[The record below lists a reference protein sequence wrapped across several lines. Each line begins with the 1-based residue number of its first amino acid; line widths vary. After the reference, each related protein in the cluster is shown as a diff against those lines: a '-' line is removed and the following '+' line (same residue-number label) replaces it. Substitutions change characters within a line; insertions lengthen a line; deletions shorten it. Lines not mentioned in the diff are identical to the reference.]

1 MEQEIETFSLELK
14 THPINLK
21 QKDGS
26 VELHE
31 VREMSGIER
40 DRYLKSVTR
49 RRRGNNTNNMELEN
63 IQADLIVKSLFR
75 VSDNRQYKIEEIE
88 RFPSSLQ
95 KRLYDIAQDLSAL
108 TSKDEKKREQP
119 PKGNSETDDD
129 SESENDEDGGD
140 SKN

>member
-14 THPINLK
+14 THPINIQ

-31 VREMSGIER
+31 VREMVGIER
-40 DRYLKSVTR
+40 DRYLKSLTR
-49 RRRGNNTNNMELEN
+49 RRRGKDTNNMELEN

-75 VSDNRQYKIEEIE
+75 VSDNRQYKVEEVE

-95 KRLYDIAQDLSAL
+95 KRLYEIAQKLSAL
-108 TSKDEKKREQP
+108 ESKSDSPKVP
-119 PKGNSETDDD
+119 AKGNSESDDD
-129 SESENDEDGGD
+129 SENDNDEDGGD